1 MHDQFV
7 EEAPWLTLGPAVL
20 LGFGEFLL
28 EVLLGFF
35 VGFVVGVVVG
45 WEGRGFSGG

>member
-7 EEAPWLTLGPAVL
+7 EEAPGLALGPAVF
-20 LGFGEFLL
+20 LGFGEFFLQ
-28 EVLLGFF
+28 VLLGFF

-45 WEGRGFSGG
+45 